1 MCTGKQIENEA
12 GEPTVQGQDQGWEQG
27 VVNVGQIDVAAR
39 NKEIYQKHKK
49 GIITAQL
56 AREYCLSPEW
66 IRRICEDEERDSMRN
81 KKGDQALT
89 STDRERNEIKKS
101 MAYDLI
107 QVLEEHSDQE
117 IYTAEEVKQ
126 LIKEYIATATK

>member
-1 MCTGKQIENEA
+1 MCTGIKNEA
-12 GEPTVQGQDQGWEQG
+12 GEPTVQDPDQDWKQG

-39 NKEIYQKHKK
+39 NAEIYRKHKK

-66 IRRICEDEERDSMRN
+66 IRRICEDEERDSMRS

-89 STDRERNEIKKS
+89 QAEREGNEIKKS

-107 QVLEEHSDQE
+107 QLLEEHSNQE
-117 IYTAEEVKQ
+117 IYTAEEVKK
-126 LIKEYIATATK
+126 LIREYIAMTTK

>member
-1 MCTGKQIENEA
+1 
-12 GEPTVQGQDQGWEQG
+12 
-27 VVNVGQIDVAAR
+27 
-39 NKEIYQKHKK
+39 
-49 GIITAQL
+49 
-56 AREYCLSPEW
+56 
-66 IRRICEDEERDSMRN
+66 MRN
-81 KKGDQALT
+81 RKGDQALT

>member
-1 MCTGKQIENEA
+1 MCTGKQIEKEV
-12 GEPTVQGQDQGWEQG
+12 GQPTAQNPDQDWEQG
-27 VVNVGQIDVAAR
+27 AVNVGQIDVAAR

-56 AREYCLSPEW
+56 AREYSLSPEW
-66 IRRICEDEERDSMRN
+66 IRRICEDEERDSMRA

-89 STDRERNEIKKS
+89 PAEREGDEIKKS

-107 QVLEEHSDQE
+107 QIFEEHSDQE
-117 IYTAEEVKQ
+117 IYTAEEVKK
-126 LIKEYIATATK
+126 LIKEYIATTTK

>member
-1 MCTGKQIENEA
+1 MCTRKQIEKE
-12 GEPTVQGQDQGWEQG
+12 VGQHTAQNPDQGWEQG
-27 VVNVGQIDVAAR
+27 IVNVGQIDVAAR
-39 NKEIYQKHKK
+39 NAEIYRKHKK

-56 AREYCLSPEW
+56 AREYSLSPEW

-81 KKGDQALT
+81 RKGDQALT
-89 STDRERNEIKKS
+89 TAERDGNEIKKS

-117 IYTAEEVKQ
+117 IYTAEEVRQ
-126 LIKEYIATATK
+126 LIKEYIATTTK

>member
-1 MCTGKQIENEA
+1 MCTGKQIEKE
-12 GEPTVQGQDQGWEQG
+12 VGQPIAQNSDQDWEQG
-27 VVNVGQIDVAAR
+27 IVNVGQINVAAR
-39 NKEIYQKHKK
+39 NAEIYRKHKK

-81 KKGDQALT
+81 KKGEQALT
-89 STDRERNEIKKS
+89 PAEREGNEIKKS

-107 QVLEEHSDQE
+107 QIFEEHSDQD

-126 LIKEYIATATK
+126 LIKEYIATTTK